1 MSNQDSGK
9 TVLVLPALPP
19 GKTRAPFGTPSFR
32 SRRTPCPI
40 GEDAILELLQSRKAS
55 RRIEAVRQIRAHLRV
70 NAGKLLYANK
80 ADVLE
85 AIKRVFQIDKRED
98 VSNACTQLVLEIV
111 ALPDDDLHCFRAQIL
126 QELLCELGS
135 VTPAVRRCVLQTL
148 HKFLH
153 NRRSPDKLFLGVTRP
168 EVENQD
174 GSVRAATF
182 AILAVLF
189 SLESQ
194 NIDFYDLI
202 AFLTIKLHVC
212 AETDD
217 PLLPYI
223 TLEHIRRH
231 LGEETYNSYIE
242 RLPRS
247 LRRLHKHFVQDHS
260 VFISNRGLQGELQC
274 PQPHQDV
281 QPSPRRPKVLPK
293 LVPENRRYHLPCV
306 TGALV
311 LYPATMKFGLIPHEL
326 HERLLDSKNYQ
337 SRTHGVDEL
346 KSIIYDLDIDPVP
359 PENIIDFISFTR
371 TLLED
376 SNFKVLCGTLE
387 VLNLVIEKLGYS
399 VETYLKNFVSAVA
412 KVLGDTRAVTRNE
425 YMKVYMQLMR
435 IVGPQKVLDLLIV
448 YLKHKNSRVRE
459 DVVNIITASILTH
472 PRRDLDI
479 KHLCISVSPCLA
491 DNKRKVRHAALELFA
506 LFAHSM
512 GSGKTQPLVKAVD
525 MVELNGNVEGL
536 MAAVQA
542 RIARHSLPK
551 LTPDG
556 MVEYAL
562 TIPKPGQRRGPQF
575 GSGADVEWL
584 MAGGRIQSAQSH
596 LSESDREP
604 LWTEAEEISVNKRII
619 SAGKGKN
626 KLPWE
631 KDSLPATGMSPTDTK
646 STPGVFNVDFQSTK
660 LTTSSQIRDKDDLF
674 VTGKAGEKSAKLDSS
689 EPHQPRISG
698 KKGLQEMSR
707 KSGSVD
713 SDLQLLEGS
722 NSSRRERVPVHG
734 STTLSAKT
742 ARSLFGHHSVER
754 TLSLPSNPATQ
765 GILIL
770 PSYPLA
776 SPTGGRQNSPP
787 LHRTVDAAVH
797 MSGARSVQWES
808 SPQHTADE
816 AVQKRLCPSTSRR
829 GLVGARPVP
838 PIPRGTNSLPRDH
851 TMAGHPLTPLEKS
864 AERNLQLDLSEL
876 TTKDKDHEEM
886 AISLQSLRNSAA
898 KKRAKLSGS
907 DPDPDSPD
915 SAVKLEPSLDS
926 SSLTS
931 PSVGSPLSESGLSSL
946 QDSLCSP
953 TNTFPSGNKSGSSI
967 NVATKPRLVR
977 LSSAKLKAAG
987 PLECSPN
994 QGGLLQDRVTSDVSV
1009 VGQRLPYSNGTIETE
1024 EDKQRGAISPSA
1036 RTLVREPPRAPKP
1049 PRGPPPSGTN
1059 GSSPVSGMSEGIVGR
1074 GVFGHS
1080 SPLSRQMSSPEHGD
1094 GLSKRS
1100 TELSVS
1106 MYPETVQHKDPN
1118 PPEDNEE
1125 PVGTKVKLSKSARD
1139 KMRMRHLEEQKHFS
1153 LQKEMKK
1160 MENSQQSLR
1169 MIIGE
1174 MSSEDPVYL
1183 TASPPD
1189 TPHSAG
1195 RSVNGNVR
1203 NSMVASRKVGHVAS
1217 SPLSPTRFPAIPSP
1231 QPPRIKRATSLKKAR
1246 SRLSHSSDELSA
1258 GSGAQ
1263 KDGPEAPELR
1273 PFSKPDVALSQVFE
1287 LLESDDWQKNIE
1299 GVTFV
1304 RTLSLY
1310 HTDVLVTRLHEVCLA
1325 VIKQVKNLRSGVSR
1339 MALVCL
1345 GDLFANLQRGMDQQ
1359 LDEAVRVLLQKA
1371 AEANA
1376 FIRQDVDNALDSM
1389 VQNCNPIRA
1398 LNALL
1403 SGGLS
1408 HLNSSVRKCM
1418 AQHLATLVE
1427 KMGSNRL
1434 LSGTKDVTDRF
1445 LPAVA
1450 KLSQDSSQET
1460 RYHARRMLHSVMFHE
1475 KFDRLIEKNLLA
1487 NDLAHVQDTVNSLRS
1502 KGLGDMPLDASS
1514 ARGRRSLPGS
1524 GTMRAS
1530 SLTREPRSTSAR
1542 ETGEGTLKGTPRNLR
1557 NKTEYIKQLT
1567 GLLNSKD
1574 FRDRIKGI
1582 DQLVTDCQQHPDVII
1597 SNIFP
1602 VFDAFTAR
1610 LQDSNSKVTLHAL
1623 ESLQTMATLLKD
1635 GLSEVVYIVVPA
1647 LVENNLNSKNN
1658 SIYKAAADAV
1668 QALMQNLDNTL
1679 LLQPFCT
1686 KAKFLNGKVKVDLIE
1701 CVADLVAELYPRKP
1715 QVVEQKVL
1723 PLLWHL
1729 LGSSTGSGTVL
1740 GRGGSSRTA
1749 TAKLCQVLHDHMGE
1763 RLAELGGNQP
1773 LHITKSLNEVLTN
1786 LPS

>member
-1 MSNQDSGK
+1 
-9 TVLVLPALPP
+9 
-19 GKTRAPFGTPSFR
+19 
-32 SRRTPCPI
+32 
-40 GEDAILELLQSRKAS
+40 
-55 RRIEAVRQIRAHLRV
+55 
-70 NAGKLLYANK
+70 
-80 ADVLE
+80 
-85 AIKRVFQIDKRED
+85 
-98 VSNACTQLVLEIV
+98 
-111 ALPDDDLHCFRAQIL
+111 
-126 QELLCELGS
+126 
-135 VTPAVRRCVLQTL
+135 
-148 HKFLH
+148 
-153 NRRSPDKLFLGVTRP
+153 
-168 EVENQD
+168 
-174 GSVRAATF
+174 
-182 AILAVLF
+182 
-189 SLESQ
+189 
-194 NIDFYDLI
+194 
-202 AFLTIKLHVC
+202 
-212 AETDD
+212 
-217 PLLPYI
+217 
-223 TLEHIRRH
+223 
-231 LGEETYNSYIE
+231 
-242 RLPRS
+242 
-247 LRRLHKHFVQDHS
+247 
-260 VFISNRGLQGELQC
+260 
-274 PQPHQDV
+274 
-281 QPSPRRPKVLPK
+281 
-293 LVPENRRYHLPCV
+293 
-306 TGALV
+306 
-311 LYPATMKFGLIPHEL
+311 MKFGLIPHEL

-689 EPHQPRISG
+689 EVRG
-698 KKGLQEMSR
+698 CDGLGADEASRMSSSAVTALR
-707 KSGSVD
+707 HIVSLALTGSSSVPK
-713 SDLQLLEGS
+713 
-722 NSSRRERVPVHG
+722 NSELKYFDRNSCV
-734 STTLSAKT
+734 LC
-742 ARSLFGHHSVER
+742 
-754 TLSLPSNPATQ
+754 PS
-765 GILIL
+765 
-770 PSYPLA
+770 
-776 SPTGGRQNSPP
+776 
-787 LHRTVDAAVH
+787 
-797 MSGARSVQWES
+797 
-808 SPQHTADE
+808 DE

-1049 PRGPPPSGTN
+1049 PRGELMAWVVWLIWKWIFRCPLRTTTCCFSGNSCSVSLPGPPPSGTN

-1074 GVFGHS
+1074 
-1080 SPLSRQMSSPEHGD
+1080 
-1094 GLSKRS
+1094 
-1100 TELSVS
+1100 
-1106 MYPETVQHKDPN
+1106 
-1118 PPEDNEE
+1118 
-1125 PVGTKVKLSKSARD
+1125 VKLSKSARD

-1160 MENSQQSLR
+1160 MENS
-1169 MIIGE
+1169 
-1174 MSSEDPVYL
+1174 
-1183 TASPPD
+1183 
-1189 TPHSAG
+1189 

-1203 NSMVASRKVGHVAS
+1203 ISMVASRKVGHVAS

-1231 QPPRIKRATSLKKAR
+1231 QPPRIKRASSLKKAR